1 MRAASKMTSSR
12 VLTLGFLRPSSE
24 DHWLNRVTA
33 SQWIS
38 RYPFC
43 HVELYFEG
51 QGQSFSIMWG
61 ETAGL
66 RAKSMANPLYHVISV
81 CVSPS
86 EYERTLQFCRAVS
99 TQGITFD
106 DWGMT
111 RSLWSCACMEQN
123 SQQKGSS
130 FCSKLITEA
139 LQFGGIREVE
149 DLTPSSAT
157 PSRLYECFRSSQ
169 RLVCNSVP
177 FKRQAF
183 LMFSQI

>member
-1 MRAASKMTSSR
+1 MSSSR
-12 VLTLGFLRPSSE
+12 VLTLAFLRPSAE
-24 DHWLNRVTA
+24 DHWMNRLTA
-33 SQWIS
+33 SPWIS

-51 QGQSFSIMWG
+51 QGQAFSIMWG

-66 RAKSMANPLYHVISV
+66 RAKSMANPQYHLVSV
-81 CVSPS
+81 CVSTG
-86 EYERTLQFCRAVS
+86 EYDKALQFCRAVS
-99 TQGITFD
+99 SQGIIFD
-106 DWGMT
+106 DWGMAQSVFPCT
-111 RSLWSCACMEQN
+111 CMERN

-130 FCSKLITEA
+130 FCSKVITEA

-149 DLTPSSAT
+149 DLSPSSAT
-157 PSRLYECFRSSQ
+157 PSRLFECFRASQ

-183 LMFSQI
+183 LMFSQL